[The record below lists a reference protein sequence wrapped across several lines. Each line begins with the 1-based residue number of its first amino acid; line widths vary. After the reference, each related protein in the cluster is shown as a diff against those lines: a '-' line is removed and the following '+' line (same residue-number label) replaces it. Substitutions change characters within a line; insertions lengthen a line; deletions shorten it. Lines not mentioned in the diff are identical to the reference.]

1 MSTFFGD
8 SIYEHPVVKRL
19 RQQVQ
24 DLEKENAELK
34 NELPKLLGEVN
45 RLENWYYSSLSSQ
58 RNWIERATKAEA
70 EWLKNER
77 LVKELE
83 QQMEKFNH
91 LSPIQKMFYHFDIS
105 SWFIK

>member
-19 RQQVQ
+19 RQQVSE
-24 DLEKENAELK
+24 LEKENAELK
-34 NELPKLLGEVN
+34 NERHKQLDEVN
-45 RLENWYYSSLSSQ
+45 RLENWYYGSLSSE
-58 RNWIERATKAEA
+58 RNWIDRATKAEA

-91 LSPIQKMFYHFDIS
+91 LSPIRKMFYHFDI
-105 SWFIK
+105 

>member
-24 DLEKENAELK
+24 ELEKENAELK
-34 NELPKLLGEVN
+34 NERHKQLDEVN
-45 RLENWYYSSLSSQ
+45 RLENWYYGALSSQ
-58 RNWIERATKAEA
+58 RNWIDRATKAEA

-77 LVKELE
+77 LVKQLE
-83 QQMEKFNH
+83 QQMEKFNN
-91 LSPIQKMFYHFDIS
+91 LSPIRKMCYHFNLYEE
-105 SWFIK
+105 